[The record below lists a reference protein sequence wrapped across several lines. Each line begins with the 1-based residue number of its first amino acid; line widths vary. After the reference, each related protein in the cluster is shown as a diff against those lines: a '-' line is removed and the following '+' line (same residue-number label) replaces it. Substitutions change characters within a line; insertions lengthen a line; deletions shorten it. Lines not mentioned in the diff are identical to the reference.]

1 MRGAGARW
9 SIGTALGIVVAVASS
24 ADDGLSP
31 GCSAGGGGGVLVRAP
46 QAEASPI
53 ANTNSRRITGL
64 LKNIVGALV
73 VPEDQEEIET
83 LIGIIGRK
91 G

>member
-9 SIGTALGIVVAVASS
+9 SIGTALGIVVAVASG
-24 ADDGLSP
+24 ADDGLSA
-31 GCSAGGGGGVLVRAP
+31 GCGGGSGGLVRPP